1 MQWNHHG
8 QIDFIFHTTDAVRNL
23 TADVQCGGY
32 RGSGTFQ
39 RKSGARSGGFDNGT
53 DQCVYQS
60 FHRNLIGSKCTCSEI
75 LCGRKNKRN
84 VGDGTYG
91 YCTCSGKRSG
101 DGGCYAKVINLD
113 KESEP
118 DIYGAI
124 TRDALLENVTVA
136 KDGIVMISNEDAK
149 LYAKL
154 REEQPEGLIR
164 ANKNKEEQ

>member
-60 FHRNLIGSKCTCSEI
+60 FHWNLIGSKCTCSEI

-101 DGGCYAKVINLD
+101 DGGDRSGLCQRRAGN
-113 KESEP
+113 
-118 DIYGAI
+118 YGD
-124 TRDALLENVTVA
+124 T
-136 KDGIVMISNEDAK
+136 G
-149 LYAKL
+149 
-154 REEQPEGLIR
+154 
-164 ANKNKEEQ
+164 

>member
-75 LCGRKNKRN
+75 LCDRKNKRN

-101 DGGCYAKVINLD
+101 DGGDRSGLCQRRAGN
-113 KESEP
+113 
-118 DIYGAI
+118 YGD
-124 TRDALLENVTVA
+124 T
-136 KDGIVMISNEDAK
+136 G
-149 LYAKL
+149 
-154 REEQPEGLIR
+154 
-164 ANKNKEEQ
+164 